1 MPQQSVWLRILA
13 GIVAGAVLGGGFG
26 VAFGWIASWFS
37 NGPEV
42 WQGITESVPWF
53 TVLGAVGGLFL
64 GYEKKEP
71 APKQEHE

>member
-26 VAFGWIASWFS
+26 VAFGWMASWFS
-37 NGPEV
+37 NGPAL
-42 WQGITESVPWF
+42 WQGITESPPWF
-53 TVLGAVGGLFL
+53 TVLGAVGGAFL